1 MSNAKRE
8 NKPNSMR
15 GAFSFFIALIVFGG
29 LAKLSPIL
37 EVMFVALSFKLFP
50 GLLSDDNSN
59 TIKTL
64 ESVFIIIWVVFS
76 FFLARKVF
84 RLLAGS
90 KSKEVIDKDT

>member
-1 MSNAKRE
+1 
-8 NKPNSMR
+8 MR
-15 GAFSFFIALIVFGG
+15 RTFNFFISSIVFGG
-29 LAKLSPIL
+29 LVRLSLFL

-50 GLLSDDNSN
+50 GLLNDGNSN

-76 FFLARKVF
+76 FLLARKFF

-90 KSKEVIDKDT
+90 NPKEIIDNDDQIRENHCQA